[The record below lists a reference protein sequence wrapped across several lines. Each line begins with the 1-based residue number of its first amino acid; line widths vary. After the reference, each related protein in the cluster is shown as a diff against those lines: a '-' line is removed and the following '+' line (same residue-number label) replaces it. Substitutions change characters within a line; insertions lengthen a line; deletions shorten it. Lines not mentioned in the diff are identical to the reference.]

1 MFCVIYAL
9 IGIPLTLM
17 LLAVVGNHIVHYLNE
32 TCAWLVNRIRRY
44 HTDYEFESADAQ
56 INAPVW
62 VALPIIFLF
71 LAIMSSLYCALE
83 GWDFG
88 TALYFIFITF
98 TTIGFGDVVPK
109 SAAVSLISFRKSQAL
124 QRVTMT
130 IIPLNIE
137 CYEVILDYDKNVL
150 CTILDTW
157 CCLVATKT
165 FLFSSFFYASKLAL
179 FDLRP
184 CLYGLVYPR
193 QPSPSRQLYGAF
205 IWSCEL

>member
-9 IGIPLTLM
+9 MGIPLTLM
-17 LLAVVGNHIVHYLNE
+17 LLAVVGHHIVHYLNK

-44 HTDYEFESADAQ
+44 HAGYEFESADAQ

-71 LAIMSSLYCALE
+71 LAIMSSMYCALE

-109 SAAVSLISFRKSQAL
+109 SAAVSLLPFLAGVVVRFSERVGMKNVRGMRLSTRAQAL
-124 QRVTMT
+124 VF
-130 IIPLNIE
+130 LNILKSLVFFLRD
-137 CYEVILDYDKNVL
+137 CRL
-150 CTILDTW
+150 C
-157 CCLVATKT
+157 
-165 FLFSSFFYASKLAL
+165 F
-179 FDLRP
+179 
-184 CLYGLVYPR
+184 
-193 QPSPSRQLYGAF
+193 
-205 IWSCEL
+205 